1 MGAWEPSNFGNDDAS
16 DWLYDLSESSGA
28 DLLQEAFSAIS
39 GHDYP
44 EIPDCCIA
52 LAAAEIVACAQGKPP
67 SDLPEEVRKWIGNQ
81 VEVAAIKALR
91 KPAIAIVNKISI
103 KSELRHE
110 ACLLLF
116 LHRYNLD
123 RAILLKWATTKGS
136 SCSVYK
142 KKRSIVTLFSEIPFA
157 ASLLIAR

>member
-103 KSELRHE
+103 KSELRDEWEGSDSWHE
-110 ACLLLF
+110 WQQVVEGLRRRLQA
-116 LHRYNLD
+116 
-123 RAILLKWATTKGS
+123 
-136 SCSVYK
+136 
-142 KKRSIVTLFSEIPFA
+142 
-157 ASLLIAR
+157 